1 MVPIVQ
7 HGPESLW
14 CQSVRLGVY
23 VNPSGVWNFRLGNT
37 GGYAGNLVATG
48 GNAAPGVWQHVV
60 ATYDGSTMN
69 LYINGTAVGSKA
81 FPAASW
87 VANSESF
94 LRVGGTPLNGDST
107 VTGYYAGNYYVAPGI
122 SASGNGGNRGWDG
135 WIDEL
140 ALYPTMLLVSQIAA
154 HHDAATT
161 NNAGYSAQILA
172 DGPIAYWGF
181 NEPAVTPPDPSTFPS
196 VANSGSLGSAA
207 DGTVMWGGLTAQKG
221 PTGADG
227 SGYPG
232 FGAGNQ
238 ALFLD
243 GRNGYVQLN
252 DAPGLHFNGQITM
265 MAWVKP
271 ARRISSAI
279 FSGTAWIFLARNFP
293 AHLARVGKH
302 RLWGRQLL

>member
-1 MVPIVQ
+1 
-7 HGPESLW
+7 
-14 CQSVRLGVY
+14 
-23 VNPSGVWNFRLGNT
+23 
-37 GGYAGNLVATG
+37 
-48 GNAAPGVWQHVV
+48 
-60 ATYDGSTMN
+60 
-69 LYINGTAVGSKA
+69 
-81 FPAASW
+81 
-87 VANSESF
+87 
-94 LRVGGTPLNGDST
+94 
-107 VTGYYAGNYYVAPGI
+107 
-122 SASGNGGNRGWDG
+122 
-135 WIDEL
+135 
-140 ALYPTMLLVSQIAA
+140 MLLVSQIAA

-271 ARRISSAI
+271 LAEDFFRDILGHGVDFFGEETFLRISRG
-279 FSGTAWIFLARNFP
+279 SGSTGYGDGNYYE
-293 AHLARVGKH
+293 VGSSEFVNYYDSV
-302 RLWGRQLL
+302 LYPDPGG